1 VAGAHGPAAGVG
13 VLGTGGKV
21 GGVDGPICSPGIEDP
36 TPAGEDPTPAGEDP
50 TPATVAGKPEKLPG
64 VLGLVPRCVAVID
77 DPFSGQG
84 TPVSGRRRPVSGHL
98 LRAACQAGGRAGA
111 ASPRRVRGS
120 HLPSPC
126 RGAASPARPPAWQAA
141 RRRWPLP
148 ELASWRPG

>member
-98 LRAACQAGGRAGA
+98 LRAARQPGRRPGEGGRCLSLRAGGPADVPDVERHCRGSRAG
-111 ASPRRVRGS
+111 
-120 HLPSPC
+120 L
-126 RGAASPARPPAWQAA
+126 
-141 RRRWPLP
+141 
-148 ELASWRPG
+148 